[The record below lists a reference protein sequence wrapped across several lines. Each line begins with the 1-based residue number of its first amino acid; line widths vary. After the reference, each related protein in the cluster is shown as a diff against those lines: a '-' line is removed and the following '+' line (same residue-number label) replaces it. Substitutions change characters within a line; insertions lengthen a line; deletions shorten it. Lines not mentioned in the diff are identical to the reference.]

1 MEISMMET
9 VARIGLG
16 IQADKKTSS
25 ELKRDVLVFAKSYPI
40 RFMEILN
47 DPMLRVQDI
56 VARAFEQQILKMRN
70 KGRDIYFNLSDNKSK
85 FMTIPFGEHRISTV
99 SKYLQTDDGIET
111 LKLLERNVE

>member
-1 MEISMMET
+1 MMET
-9 VARIGLG
+9 VARIALG
-16 IQADKKTSS
+16 VQADKKNSS
-25 ELKRDVLVFAKSYPI
+25 ELKRDDLVFAKNYPN

-47 DPMLRVQDI
+47 DPLLKVQDI
-56 VARAFEQQILKMRN
+56 VARSFEQQILKMRN
-70 KGRDIYFNLSDNKSK
+70 KGRDIYFNFPDNKSK